1 PVFPQA
7 KPPIIHGF
15 PAPALPASRSPPSR
29 LHSALTIRA
38 LAHNII
44 MISRPSLVFSPLFV
58 SG

>member
-1 PVFPQA
+1 
-7 KPPIIHGF
+7 PPIIHGF

-38 LAHNII
+38 LAHDI
-44 MISRPSLVFSPLFV
+44 MISLPSLIFSPLFV